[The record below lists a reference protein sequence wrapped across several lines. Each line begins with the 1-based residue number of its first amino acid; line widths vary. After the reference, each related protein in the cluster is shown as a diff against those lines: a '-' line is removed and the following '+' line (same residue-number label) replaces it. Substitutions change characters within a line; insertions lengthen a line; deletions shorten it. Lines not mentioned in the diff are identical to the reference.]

1 MHLIHPEHSFGGP
14 GSRDPGKAAIRSSG
28 GLLSDPRMAH
38 ALSGA
43 PTVKA
48 LSADRARVTRS
59 GKDDLVFG
67 NGKGV
72 ALRESKVLTKV
83 LQPAAE
89 RAGLQRVTWPRVT
102 WPQFRHIH
110 SSLLNDL
117 NVPVKIAKEQLGD
130 ASISTTLNIYTTP
143 QRPFAAAPRD
153 GRWLVK

>member
-83 LQPAAE
+83 LQPAE
-89 RAGLQRVTWPRVT
+89 RAGLQRVT

-143 QRPFAAAPRD
+143 RRPFAAAPRD

>member
-89 RAGLQRVTWPRVT
+89 RAGLQRVTWPIPPHPLV
-102 WPQFRHIH
+102 
-110 SSLLNDL
+110 SLNDL

-143 QRPFAAAPRD
+143 RRPFAAAPRD